1 MIPGT
6 TKASYIVSHSCI
18 DVLNATHDA
27 AAFDQPSNRSFR
39 VIELTGLIPGMTA
52 EVVRGNVQGRVA
64 VWRIEKLNVWES
76 DNATVDGTDVRD
88 DRHVVDFAE
97 DHPRALERLDEPQ
110 CFAVNLGTGRGYSEI
125 EVVRAFEKASGCSI
139 PCVIAPGRPGDIA
152 ACYADPSMAE
162 KLLNWRAERDIRT
175 MCEDQWRWQRDNP
188 EGLADPT

>member
-52 EVVRGNVQGRVA
+52 EVVRGNVQSRAA

-97 DHPRALERLDEPQ
+97 DHPHALERLDERQ
-110 CFAVNLGTGRGYSEI
+110 CLAVNSYTRRGYSEI
-125 EVVRAFEKASGCSI
+125 EVAGAFEKASGCSI
-139 PCVIAPGRPGDIA
+139 PCVIAAGRPSSIA
-152 ACYADPSMAE
+152 ACHAAPYMTE
-162 KLLNWRAERDIRT
+162 ELLNWYAYRDKDA
-175 MCEDQWRWQRDNP
+175 MCKDNLQWRDNP
-188 EGLADPT
+188 EGLGQL